1 MVRKVKKKI
10 FNNLDV
16 KCITYKTSLKIVK
29 SYSSNKSTRNEKM
42 TLVEENKVIITDK
55 TVAEKLSSYFEII
68 VENLN
73 LHNKPDWLDWR

>member
-73 LHNKPDWLDWR
+73 LHNKPDWLD

>member
-29 SYSSNKSTRNEKM
+29 SYSSNKSTRNEKI

-73 LHNKPDWLDWR
+73 LQNKPDWLD